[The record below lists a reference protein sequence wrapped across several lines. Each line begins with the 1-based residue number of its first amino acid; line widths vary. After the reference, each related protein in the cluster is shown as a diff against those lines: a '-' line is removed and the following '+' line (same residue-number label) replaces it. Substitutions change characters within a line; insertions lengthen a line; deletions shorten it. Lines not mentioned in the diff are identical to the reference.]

1 MVKTN
6 PLNHNW
12 LDFAIL
18 LELALHQFQKKLLI
32 RYGMSQAD
40 SARVN
45 SKNTLCDE
53 GPCIL
58 LNYYQSTVPCCRPS
72 FTDDK
77 LNATS
82 CLDEWQMHENVLQ
95 GRRNQRVLVGYPWTS

>member
-1 MVKTN
+1 M
-6 PLNHNW
+6 
-12 LDFAIL
+12 
-18 LELALHQFQKKLLI
+18 
-32 RYGMSQAD
+32 
-40 SARVN
+40 
-45 SKNTLCDE
+45 LCHE

-82 CLDEWQMHENVLQ
+82 CLDKWQMHEKVLQ
-95 GRRNQRVLVGYPWTS
+95 DRRNQPVLVGLPTIQVYNYLFLVMSMN